1 MFFSAIPKNDKMSL
15 TVSELFCYCSLL
27 GEVVLRCINKTR
39 SVNIERSYKNRRY
52 DTAFKLNLRHSYSAL
67 LKVSEHRHK
76 NIASCTDLERLG
88 KELERGLNQV

>member
-1 MFFSAIPKNDKMSL
+1 MSL

-76 NIASCTDLERLG
+76 NIAIVVQIWKDWEKSWKDDSIKYSLL
-88 KELERGLNQV
+88 K